1 MASSATNIS
10 ESGDLA
16 HSGTIVLDDFSD
28 TYRESE
34 SHAKYFIFLPS
45 ARDLKCAI
53 IKTLCHFQGLWMST
67 TETDHSS

>member
-16 HSGTIVLDDFSD
+16 HSGTTVLDDFSD

-45 ARDLKCAI
+45 ARDLKMRHY
-53 IKTLCHFQGLWMST
+53 KNSLPLSRTL
-67 TETDHSS
+67 DVNDRN

>member
-16 HSGTIVLDDFSD
+16 HSGTTVLDDFSE

-53 IKTLCHFQGLWMST
+53 IKNSLPLSRTL
-67 TETDHSS
+67 DVNDRN